1 MNIAILNT
9 PWCYDA
15 LNLGRSLNMS
25 NEISIK
31 KLQNFIKSKDFNPN
45 LKQEYFL
52 KLIEEV
58 GELSEAI
65 RKDIRLKDSD
75 IKGTVEEEL
84 YDVLYYVLALANVYD
99 INLEECAQLKEKIN
113 KEKYNHKVNLET
125 T

>member
-1 MNIAILNT
+1 MGNQ
-9 PWCYDA
+9 
-15 LNLGRSLNMS
+15 
-25 NEISIK
+25 ISIK
-31 KLQNFIKSKDFNPN
+31 KLQDFIKSKDYNPD
-45 LKQEYFL
+45 LKQGYFL

-65 RKDIRLKDSD
+65 RKDIRLQGNG

-113 KEKYNHKVNLET
+113 KEKYNHEVTLET

>member
-1 MNIAILNT
+1 
-9 PWCYDA
+9 
-15 LNLGRSLNMS
+15 MS

-45 LKQEYFL
+45 LKQGYFF

-65 RKDIRLKDSD
+65 RKDIRLQGND
-75 IKGTVEEEL
+75 IKGTVEDEL

-113 KEKYNHKVNLET
+113 KEKYNHKVTLET

>member
-1 MNIAILNT
+1 MGNQ
-9 PWCYDA
+9 
-15 LNLGRSLNMS
+15 
-25 NEISIK
+25 ISIK
-31 KLQNFIKSKDFNPN
+31 KLQDFIKSKDYNPD
-45 LKQEYFL
+45 LKQGYFL

-65 RKDIRLKDSD
+65 RKDIRLQGNG

-99 INLEECAQLKEKIN
+99 IDLEECAQLKEKIN
-113 KEKYNHKVNLET
+113 KEKYNHEVTLET